1 MGRVR
6 SFIALLVVA
15 VGLGAY
21 IYFVESERAPSSDP
35 KPKEKVFAG
44 LDAGKIEEV
53 TIAMKDGDRTTLTK
67 SGNDWQIVAPL
78 KTAADQTEAS
88 GLATNL
94 STLEVQH
101 VVDEAPEDLKQF
113 GLAEPRSEV
122 AFRLAGEKDPKR
134 LLVGNK
140 TATGGDVYAKVGADK
155 RVILIPGYLESTFV
169 RSTFELR
176 DKSALKFEREKVDG
190 LTVVSG
196 GKTIRIK
203 RDANEWM
210 LAEPVAARADFGT
223 VEAVLGRLSGAQM
236 KAIVSAEPSD
246 ADIKKYGL
254 TSPAVTVR
262 LSSGSAQA
270 ALALGG
276 DAGEGNLYA
285 RDLARP
291 MVFTLESAI
300 ADDLKKSATDFRRKD
315 VFEFRPFNA
324 RRIEI
329 TRDGQT
335 TVFERTE
342 NKDPKA
348 PTTEK
353 WVESAPGKRDA
364 DMAKMDTMLSAF
376 SNLRATAFAE
386 TLGGTGL
393 ETPAM
398 TVVVKYDDGKK
409 EERVTF
415 GVKGPKYH
423 AARGGEP
430 GAMTIEK
437 GDYESAIKALN
448 ELK

>member
-1 MGRVR
+1 MGRLK
-6 SFIALLVVA
+6 SFIALLVIA
-15 VGLGAY
+15 LGLGGY

-35 KPKEKVFAG
+35 KPKAKVFEGVQA
-44 LDAGKIEEV
+44 DKIEEI

-67 SGNDWQIVAPL
+67 SGSDWQIVAPL

-88 GLATNL
+88 GLTTNL
-94 STLEVQH
+94 TTLEVQH

-122 AFRLAGEKDPKR
+122 AFRLAGEKEPKR

-169 RSTFELR
+169 RSTFDMR

-196 GKTIRIK
+196 GNTVRIK
-203 RDANEWM
+203 KDANDWM

-223 VEAVLGRLSGAQM
+223 VEGVLGRLSGAQM
-236 KAIVSAEPSD
+236 KAIVSAEPSE
-246 ADIKKYGL
+246 ADMKKYGL
-254 TSPAVTVR
+254 TAPAVTVR
-262 LSSGSAQA
+262 LNAGSAQT

-276 DAGEGNLYA
+276 DAGEGNVYA
-285 RDLARP
+285 RDLSRP

-300 ADDLKKSATDFRRKD
+300 GDELKKGAADFRKKD

-324 RRIEI
+324 KRVEI
-329 TRDGQT
+329 TQGGQT
-335 TVFERTE
+335 ILFERVE

-348 PTTEK
+348 PSTDK
-353 WVESAPGKRDA
+353 WVQSAPAKKDA
-364 DMAKMDTMLSAF
+364 DMAKMDALLSSL
-376 SNLRATAFAE
+376 SNLRATSFVE
-386 TLGGTGL
+386 TAGGTGL
-393 ETPAM
+393 DAPAL
-398 TVVVKYDDGKK
+398 TVAVRYDDGKK

-415 GVKGPKYH
+415 GVRGDNYH
-423 AARGGEP
+423 AARSGEP
-430 GAMTIEK
+430 GAMKIEK
-437 GDYESAIKALN
+437 GDYESALKALN
-448 ELK
+448 EVK

>member
-6 SFIALLVVA
+6 SFIALLVIA
-15 VGLGAY
+15 LGLGGY

-35 KPKEKVFAG
+35 KPKAKVFEGVQA
-44 LDAGKIEEV
+44 DKIEEI

-67 SGNDWQIVAPL
+67 SGSDWQIVAPL

-88 GLATNL
+88 GLTTNL
-94 STLEVQH
+94 TTLEVQH

-122 AFRLAGEKDPKR
+122 AFRLAGEKEPKR

-169 RSTFELR
+169 RSTFDMR

-196 GKTIRIK
+196 GSTVRIK
-203 RDANEWM
+203 KDANDWM

-223 VEAVLGRLSGAQM
+223 VEGVVGRLSGAQM

-246 ADIKKYGL
+246 ADMKKYGL

-262 LSSGSAQA
+262 LNAGSAQA

-276 DAGEGNLYA
+276 DAGEGNVYA
-285 RDLARP
+285 RDLSRP

-300 ADDLKKSATDFRRKD
+300 ADELKKGAADFRKKD
-315 VFEFRPFNA
+315 LFEFRPFNA
-324 RRIEI
+324 KRVEI
-329 TRDGQT
+329 TQGGQAIL
-335 TVFERTE
+335 FERVE

-348 PTTEK
+348 PSTDK
-353 WVESAPGKRDA
+353 WVQSAPAKKDA
-364 DMAKMDTMLSAF
+364 DMAKMDSLLSSL
-376 SNLRATAFAE
+376 SNLRATSFVE
-386 TLGGTGL
+386 TASGTGL
-393 ETPAM
+393 DAPVLSVA
-398 TVVVKYDDGKK
+398 VRYDDGKK

-415 GVKGPKYH
+415 GVRGDNYH
-423 AARGGEP
+423 AARSGEP
-430 GAMTIEK
+430 GAMKIEK
-437 GDYESAIKALN
+437 GDYESALKALN
-448 ELK
+448 EVK

>member
-1 MGRVR
+1 MGRFR

-21 IYFVESERAPSSDP
+21 IYFVESDRAPSSDP
-35 KPKEKVFAG
+35 KPKDKVFTGVEA
-44 LDAGKIEEV
+44 DKIEEI
-53 TIAMKDGDRTTLTK
+53 TIATKDGDRTTLTK
-67 SGNDWQIVAPL
+67 SGSDWQIVAPL

-94 STLEVQH
+94 TTLELQH

-122 AFRLAGEKDPKR
+122 SFRLAGEKEPKR

-169 RSTFELR
+169 RSTFDMR

-196 GKTIRIK
+196 GKTVRVK
-203 RDANEWM
+203 KDANEWM

-223 VEAVLGRLSGAQM
+223 VEGILGRLSGAQM

-254 TSPAVTVR
+254 ASPAATVR

-285 RDLARP
+285 RDLSRP

-300 ADDLKKSATDFRRKD
+300 AEELKKSATDFRRKD

-324 RRIEI
+324 KRIEI
-329 TRDGQT
+329 SRENQT
-335 TVFERTE
+335 TVYERVE

-348 PTTEK
+348 PTTDK
-353 WVESAPGKRDA
+353 WVESAPGKKDA
-364 DMAKMDTMLSAF
+364 DMAKMESMLSAF
-376 SNLRATAFAE
+376 SNLRATAFPE
-386 TLGGTGL
+386 TTGGTGL
-393 ETPAM
+393 DTPAL
-398 TVVVKYDDGKK
+398 TVVVRYDDGKK

-415 GVKGPKYH
+415 GVKGDSYH
-423 AARGGEP
+423 AARSGEP
-430 GAMTIEK
+430 GAMKIEK
-437 GDYESAIKALN
+437 ADYENAVKALN